1 MGIVVVDS
9 KDEQQVLLK
18 VTGRFDF
25 SSHHEFSSAYE
36 QFPKG
41 EWQFTVDLS
50 ATEYMDSSSMG
61 MLLQL
66 KEHACGEKPV
76 SLVNPSDAVREIL
89 QIASLDRLFVVV

>member
-9 KDEQQVLLK
+9 IDKRQVLLK

-25 SSHHEFSSAYE
+25 SSHNEFSSAYE

-41 EWQFTVDLS
+41 EWQFVVDLS
-50 ATEYMDSSSMG
+50 ATEYMDSSSMS

-66 KEHACGEKPV
+66 KEHAFGEKPL
-76 SLVNPSDAVREIL
+76 SLVNPNDAVRELL
-89 QIASLDRLFVVV
+89 QIANFDDLFAIV

>member
-1 MGIVVVDS
+1 MGIVVADPTD
-9 KDEQQVLLK
+9 KHQVLLK

-25 SSHHEFSSAYE
+25 SSHYELSSAYE
-36 QFPKG
+36 QLPKG
-41 EWQFTVDLS
+41 EWQFVVGLS

-61 MLLQL
+61 VLLQL

-89 QIASLDRLFVVV
+89 QIANLD